1 VKTSFLLPTFAIAL
15 ITSVA
20 ANADSIPYP
29 NPGSVASRH
38 HFSAAASGDLVGYFL
53 DSSALYDNQL
63 GVFVNGTQLGGYSLD
78 NHTSAAGQSVN
89 FGHVNAGDTID
100 FVLNV
105 LSQGYKLYSETGLN
119 SDATDHVYATEFGG
133 QSIGGVTVPS
143 GVYLGFADQLAAIS
157 DLDYNDEDMVF
168 TNVAMVANPEPISFI
183 LFGTGLLGLG
193 LLRRK
198 KSN

>member
-1 VKTSFLLPTFAIAL
+1 
-15 ITSVA
+15 
-20 ANADSIPYP
+20 
-29 NPGSVASRH
+29 
-38 HFSAAASGDLVGYFL
+38 VGYFL

-143 GVYLGFADQLAAIS
+143 GVYLGFEDQLAAIS